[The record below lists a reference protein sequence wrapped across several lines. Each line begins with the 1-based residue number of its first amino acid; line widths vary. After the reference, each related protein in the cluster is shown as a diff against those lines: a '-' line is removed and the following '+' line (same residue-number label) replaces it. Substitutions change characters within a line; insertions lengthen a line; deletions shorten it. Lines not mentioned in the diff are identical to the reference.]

1 MNNATTILVTGAST
15 DNTTIKIPET
25 SKEQEQDNAPRINGA
40 SVKHSESAPQLLCHG
55 NYPTTNME
63 HPEVG
68 ERNVQKPR
76 SEEVNCR

>member
-1 MNNATTILVTGAST
+1 MAILATGTST
-15 DNTTIKIPET
+15 DNTTINIPET
-25 SKEQEQDNAPRINGA
+25 SKEHEQEKDNELRINGA
-40 SVKHSESAPQLLCHG
+40 RVKHSESAPQLLCHG

-76 SEEVNCR
+76 SEEVDCR